1 MAFYIHS
8 NLQNE
13 TDVSVYLKQ
22 RGNGIAHYVF
32 YPVIVTTDS
41 ENKWLVERCEIALH
55 LTMNR
60 ELLFDRSCINY
71 LGRNPEVKYKEM
83 CSKQTHAGFIS
94 YPTSKAI
101 IDNAL
106 HK

>member
-1 MAFYIHS
+1 MAFYISS

-13 TDVSVYLKQ
+13 NDVAVYLKQ

-32 YPVIVTTDS
+32 YPVIVTTDL
-41 ENKWLVERCEIALH
+41 EKKWLVERCEIALH
-55 LTMNR
+55 LTVNR
-60 ELLFDRSCINY
+60 ELLFERSYINY
-71 LGRNPEVKYKEM
+71 LGQAKYEEM
-83 CSKQTHAGFIS
+83 CSKQTHVGFIS

-101 IDNAL
+101 IDKAL